1 MIYGASDEDDWTSEA
16 TWYKANPSL
25 GETIDIEKV
34 RNAYISA
41 KENVAEENI
50 FRQLRL
56 NQWVK
61 QSTRWMQMDKWNACA
76 FFVNE
81 EELIGRTC
89 YGGLDL
95 SSTSDITAFVLVFPP
110 RNDEE
115 KYIILPYCWI
125 PEDNMRLRVRRDH
138 VPYDVWAAEGS
149 LETTEGNVIHYGFI
163 EKFIEELGTKYHIK
177 EIAFDRWG
185 ATQMVQDLEGMGFT
199 VVPFGQGYKDMS
211 PPTKELMKLTLEERI
226 AHGGHKVLRWMMD
239 NVYVRQNP
247 AGNIKMDKE
256 MKSIFDKI
264 TKFRKKRAE
273 EKALQEEPVKES
285 SLSEDALPEEF
296 DVSTMQKTKI
306 QKGMSSTMSV
316 NRNIDNLMNQL
327 EETFSQRL
335 LRMIDERGMTD
346 SEAYTKA
353 YVDRRHFSKIRKDV
367 NYVPNK
373 KTVLAFTI
381 ALELSL
387 DEAKDLLAS
396 AGFAL
401 SRSSK
406 TDIIVA
412 YFLQNK
418 IYDMFEI
425 NDVLDAYGQPVF

>member
-1 MIYGASDEDDWTSEA
+1 MADQKLIDEVGRYIDKYYEPVTDD
-16 TWYKANPSL
+16 
-25 GETIDIEKV
+25 
-34 RNAYISA
+34 
-41 KENVAEENI
+41 
-50 FRQLRL
+50 
-56 NQWVK
+56 
-61 QSTRWMQMDKWNACA
+61 
-76 FFVNE
+76 
-81 EELIGRTC
+81 
-89 YGGLDL
+89 
-95 SSTSDITAFVLVFPP
+95 
-110 RNDEE
+110 
-115 KYIILPYCWI
+115 
-125 PEDNMRLRVRRDH
+125 
-138 VPYDVWAAEGS
+138 
-149 LETTEGNVIHYGFI
+149 
-163 EKFIEELGTKYHIK
+163 
-177 EIAFDRWG
+177 
-185 ATQMVQDLEGMGFT
+185 
-199 VVPFGQGYKDMS
+199 
-211 PPTKELMKLTLEERI
+211 
-226 AHGGHKVLRWMMD
+226 
-239 NVYVRQNP
+239 
-247 AGNIKMDKE
+247 IKMDQE

-273 EKALQEEPVKES
+273 VKALQEEES
-285 SLSEDALPEEF
+285 SPADESLPEEF
-296 DVSTMQKTKI
+296 DVSTIQKTKLK
-306 QKGMSSTMSV
+306 KGMSSTMPV

-346 SEAYTKA
+346 SEAYAKA

>member
-1 MIYGASDEDDWTSEA
+1 MADQKLIDEVGRYIDKYYKPENDDI
-16 TWYKANPSL
+16 K
-25 GETIDIEKV
+25 
-34 RNAYISA
+34 
-41 KENVAEENI
+41 
-50 FRQLRL
+50 
-56 NQWVK
+56 
-61 QSTRWMQMDKWNACA
+61 
-76 FFVNE
+76 
-81 EELIGRTC
+81 
-89 YGGLDL
+89 LDHEML
-95 SSTSDITAFVLVFPP
+95 SV
-110 RNDEE
+110 
-115 KYIILPYCWI
+115 
-125 PEDNMRLRVRRDH
+125 
-138 VPYDVWAAEGS
+138 
-149 LETTEGNVIHYGFI
+149 
-163 EKFIEELGTKYHIK
+163 
-177 EIAFDRWG
+177 
-185 ATQMVQDLEGMGFT
+185 
-199 VVPFGQGYKDMS
+199 
-211 PPTKELMKLTLEERI
+211 
-226 AHGGHKVLRWMMD
+226 
-239 NVYVRQNP
+239 
-247 AGNIKMDKE
+247 
-256 MKSIFDKI
+256 FDKI
-264 TKFRKKRAE
+264 SEFRKKRAE
-273 EKALQEEPVKES
+273 KKTLKEDS
-285 SLSEDALPEEF
+285 AQKYDESNRSESAIPREF

-306 QKGMSSTMSV
+306 TKGMSSTIAV
-316 NRNIDNLMNQL
+316 NRNIDKLMDQM

-335 LRMIDERGMTD
+335 LRMIDERDMTD

>member
-1 MIYGASDEDDWTSEA
+1 MADQKLIDEV
-16 TWYKANPSL
+16 
-25 GETIDIEKV
+25 G
-34 RNAYISA
+34 
-41 KENVAEENI
+41 
-50 FRQLRL
+50 
-56 NQWVK
+56 
-61 QSTRWMQMDKWNACA
+61 
-76 FFVNE
+76 
-81 EELIGRTC
+81 
-89 YGGLDL
+89 
-95 SSTSDITAFVLVFPP
+95 
-110 RNDEE
+110 
-115 KYIILPYCWI
+115 KYI
-125 PEDNMRLRVRRDH
+125 D
-138 VPYDVWAAEGS
+138 
-149 LETTEGNVIHYGFI
+149 
-163 EKFIEELGTKYHIK
+163 KYYEPIK
-177 EIAFDRWG
+177 D
-185 ATQMVQDLEGMGFT
+185 D
-199 VVPFGQGYKDMS
+199 
-211 PPTKELMKLTLEERI
+211 
-226 AHGGHKVLRWMMD
+226 
-239 NVYVRQNP
+239 
-247 AGNIKMDKE
+247 IKMDKE
-256 MKSIFDKI
+256 MFSIFDKI
-264 TKFRKKRAE
+264 TRFRKKRAE
-273 EKALQEEPVKES
+273 EKALQEQQIHES
-285 SLSEDALPEEF
+285 SQIEESAPEEF

-306 QKGMSSTMSV
+306 KKGMSSTMSV
-316 NRNIDNLMNQL
+316 NRNIDNLMDQL

-425 NDVLDAYGQPVF
+425 NDVLDAYGQAVF

>member
-1 MIYGASDEDDWTSEA
+1 MDGVSMADQKLIDEV
-16 TWYKANPSL
+16 
-25 GETIDIEKV
+25 G
-34 RNAYISA
+34 
-41 KENVAEENI
+41 
-50 FRQLRL
+50 
-56 NQWVK
+56 
-61 QSTRWMQMDKWNACA
+61 
-76 FFVNE
+76 
-81 EELIGRTC
+81 
-89 YGGLDL
+89 
-95 SSTSDITAFVLVFPP
+95 
-110 RNDEE
+110 
-115 KYIILPYCWI
+115 KYI
-125 PEDNMRLRVRRDH
+125 D
-138 VPYDVWAAEGS
+138 
-149 LETTEGNVIHYGFI
+149 
-163 EKFIEELGTKYHIK
+163 KYYEPAKDDIK
-177 EIAFDRWG
+177 
-185 ATQMVQDLEGMGFT
+185 L
-199 VVPFGQGYKDMS
+199 
-211 PPTKELMKLTLEERI
+211 
-226 AHGGHKVLRWMMD
+226 
-239 NVYVRQNP
+239 
-247 AGNIKMDKE
+247 DKE
-256 MKSIFDKI
+256 MLSIFDRI
-264 TKFRKKRAE
+264 TRFRKKRAE
-273 EKALQEEPVKES
+273 EKVLQKEVQEES
-285 SLSEDALPEEF
+285 SKPEEF

-306 QKGMSSTMSV
+306 KKGMSSTMSV

-387 DEAKDLLAS
+387 DEAKDLLGS

-425 NDVLDAYGQPVF
+425 NDVLDAYGQPVFG

>member
-1 MIYGASDEDDWTSEA
+1 M
-16 TWYKANPSL
+16 AN
-25 GETIDIEKV
+25 K
-34 RNAYISA
+34 
-41 KENVAEENI
+41 
-50 FRQLRL
+50 
-56 NQWVK
+56 
-61 QSTRWMQMDKWNACA
+61 
-76 FFVNE
+76 
-81 EELIGRTC
+81 ELIE
-89 YGGLDL
+89 
-95 SSTSDITAFVLVFPP
+95 DI
-110 RNDEE
+110 R
-115 KYIILPYCWI
+115 KYIDKYYLPAN
-125 PEDNMRLRVRRDH
+125 DD
-138 VPYDVWAAEGS
+138 
-149 LETTEGNVIHYGFI
+149 
-163 EKFIEELGTKYHIK
+163 IK
-177 EIAFDRWG
+177 IDR
-185 ATQMVQDLEGMGFT
+185 
-199 VVPFGQGYKDMS
+199 
-211 PPTKELMKLTLEERI
+211 
-226 AHGGHKVLRWMMD
+226 
-239 NVYVRQNP
+239 
-247 AGNIKMDKE
+247 E
-256 MKSIFDKI
+256 MKSIFNKI
-264 TKFRKKRAE
+264 TDFRKQRAQ
-273 EKALQEEPVKES
+273 EKSKPKEMPAADREIVQS
-285 SLSEDALPEEF
+285 APEEF

-306 QKGMSSTMSV
+306 KKGMSSAMPV
-316 NRNIDNLMNQL
+316 NRNIDNLMDQL

-367 NYVPNK
+367 NYAPNK

>member
-1 MIYGASDEDDWTSEA
+1 MADQKLIDEV
-16 TWYKANPSL
+16 
-25 GETIDIEKV
+25 G
-34 RNAYISA
+34 
-41 KENVAEENI
+41 
-50 FRQLRL
+50 
-56 NQWVK
+56 
-61 QSTRWMQMDKWNACA
+61 
-76 FFVNE
+76 
-81 EELIGRTC
+81 
-89 YGGLDL
+89 
-95 SSTSDITAFVLVFPP
+95 
-110 RNDEE
+110 
-115 KYIILPYCWI
+115 KYI
-125 PEDNMRLRVRRDH
+125 D
-138 VPYDVWAAEGS
+138 
-149 LETTEGNVIHYGFI
+149 
-163 EKFIEELGTKYHIK
+163 KYYEPIK
-177 EIAFDRWG
+177 D
-185 ATQMVQDLEGMGFT
+185 D
-199 VVPFGQGYKDMS
+199 
-211 PPTKELMKLTLEERI
+211 
-226 AHGGHKVLRWMMD
+226 
-239 NVYVRQNP
+239 
-247 AGNIKMDKE
+247 IKMDKE
-256 MKSIFDKI
+256 MLSIFDKI
-264 TKFRKKRAE
+264 TRLREKRVE
-273 EKALQEEPVKES
+273 EKALQEQQIQES
-285 SLSEDALPEEF
+285 SQIEESAPEEF

-306 QKGMSSTMSV
+306 KKGMSSTMSV
-316 NRNIDNLMNQL
+316 NRNIDNLMDQL